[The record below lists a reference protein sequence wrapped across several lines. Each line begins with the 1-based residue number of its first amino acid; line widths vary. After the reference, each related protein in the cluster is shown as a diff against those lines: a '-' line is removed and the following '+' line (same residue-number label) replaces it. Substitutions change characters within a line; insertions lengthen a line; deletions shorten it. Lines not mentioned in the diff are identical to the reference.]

1 MQTLILRKG
10 IKHSFFHWSKIW
22 APLVSVVLPL
32 SKMVHIPNFGYLPV
46 SSVCWYHIH
55 IQITFVKSSVA
66 DIGYLASTIQY
77 CYYSP
82 IEKKTNVIQLQYIY
96 SWMIPLWNTFKCF
109 SDTIVI
115 FMTHN
120 RYTVVSKIAQFSPAG
135 RLDLPLNPHNS
146 FLQIFYPWLLHW

>member
-1 MQTLILRKG
+1 M
-10 IKHSFFHWSKIW
+10 
-22 APLVSVVLPL
+22 
-32 SKMVHIPNFGYLPV
+32 
-46 SSVCWYHIH
+46 
-55 IQITFVKSSVA
+55 A

-120 RYTVVSKIAQFSPAG
+120 RYTVVSKIAQFSPG
-135 RLDLPLNPHNS
+135 GTQCTFQGFKIVHILNEHVWHTKLFRVKP
-146 FLQIFYPWLLHW
+146 

>member
-1 MQTLILRKG
+1 
-10 IKHSFFHWSKIW
+10 
-22 APLVSVVLPL
+22 
-32 SKMVHIPNFGYLPV
+32 MVHIPSFGYLPV

-135 RLDLPLNPHNS
+135 RLDLPLDSHNG
-146 FLQIFYPWLLHW
+146 FL

>member
-1 MQTLILRKG
+1 MFSLIQNSGHLGSSGKLVLIASLR
-10 IKHSFFHWSKIW
+10 
-22 APLVSVVLPL
+22 LQ
-32 SKMVHIPNFGYLPV
+32 
-46 SSVCWYHIH
+46 SVCWYHI
-55 IQITFVKSSVA
+55 QIIFVKSSVA

-135 RLDLPLNPHNS
+135 RLDLPLNSYFQQFSSYFTHCVGRKCVRKE
-146 FLQIFYPWLLHW
+146 